1 MIASIDLRL
10 FGVGGNLSDNSDS
23 RIINTAETEQE
34 ENMKKLKPSAKKS
47 SKSAKPASKGK
58 VSGKKGRNV
67 EEDEDDEDLDEDA
80 DDEDLDDEDLDDE
93 DSDDEDGDDEDS
105 DDEDSD
111 DEDDDEDDEDSD
123 DEDDE
128 DSDDEDSDDE
138 DSDDEDSDDEDDEDS
153 DDEDSDDEDSDDEDS
168 DSDDADEEEEAE
180 ELQPKL
186 KKGNYTI
193 NKTEQAFEV
202 IESAKGGY
210 KKGDAVAIKR
220 ATQAVYNPKTCN
232 IEVTGAKDTAKR
244 VWVVLEAKKGLVV
257 VPVAD
262 VLNARGKRAELQNT
276 EAEAAPSK
284 KSAKVEKVV
293 KSAKE
298 EVSSGK
304 SSNKA
309 LAKKLTAIRDS
320 IDELLS
326 EL

>member
-93 DSDDEDGDDEDS
+93 DSDDED
-105 DDEDSD
+105 
-111 DEDDDEDDEDSD
+111 SD

-128 DSDDEDSDDE
+128 DADDE

-153 DDEDSDDEDSDDEDS
+153 DDEDSDDEDDEDSDDEDSDDEDDEDSDDEDS
-168 DSDDADEEEEAE
+168 DSDDEDEEEAE
-180 ELQPKL
+180 ALRPKL

-262 VLNARGKRAELQNT
+262 VLNAKGKPAELQNT

-293 KSAKE
+293 KSAKSAKE
-298 EVSSGK
+298 EASSGK

-309 LAKKLTAIRDS
+309 FAKKLTAIRDS

>member
-1 MIASIDLRL
+1 MTCDRISDQLKSMIASIDLRL

-93 DSDDEDGDDEDS
+93 DSDDED
-105 DDEDSD
+105 
-111 DEDDDEDDEDSD
+111 
-123 DEDDE
+123 
-128 DSDDEDSDDE
+128 SDDE

-153 DDEDSDDEDSDDEDS
+153 DDEDSDSDDED
-168 DSDDADEEEEAE
+168 EEEAE
-180 ELQPKL
+180 ALRPKL

-262 VLNARGKRAELQNT
+262 VLNAKGKPAELQNT

-293 KSAKE
+293 KSAKSAKE
-298 EVSSGK
+298 EASSGK

-309 LAKKLTAIRDS
+309 FAKKLTAIRDS